1 MKIFSPR
8 SDSACVFIYGLAT
21 LDVAIKNSLADGK
34 NMPFVETVLERE
46 TTMLRGAKRDALPGR
61 RSVGHVARVSFDGA
75 VAH

>member
-1 MKIFSPR
+1 VKIFSPG

-21 LDVAIKNSLADGK
+21 LDVVIKNSLADGK

-46 TTMLRGAKRDALPGR
+46 TTMPRGAKRDALPGR
-61 RSVGHVARVSFDGA
+61 RGVGHGARVSFDES